1 MKEEKEMT
9 FWRSAAIGVKVLATM
24 LLAAMCVTTGNV
36 EMEFFF
42 AITILLWI
50 PLLLLAFVITICN
63 VRMRDTYQRV
73 VFLWGVGNL
82 LLFSLT
88 WWLESRQADEVEV
101 DGLVAHYCEHER
113 ELWTLADY
121 TRSAM
126 DSGAYLDLQF
136 DGDKVEHFHTRV
148 AGGEFVYRWETAG
161 PIDAVEVGATIGLTA
176 DEIEGI
182 RQRLKDLDCFCIALS
197 DYNGLADDSVTVYG
211 RRRAVRDVDI
221 VTIGRK
227 RYGMSAYYYNLY
239 RQPMSD
245 STWNELLVDDCTR
258 IPVNDT
264 LALEYGSPAF
274 GDICYPCKADIVRRM
289 NLNEK

>member
-1 MKEEKEMT
+1 MKEEKGMT
-9 FWRSAAIGVKVLATM
+9 FWRSAAIGVKVLVTM

-82 LLFSLT
+82 LLFGLT

-148 AGGEFVYRWETAG
+148 AGGEFVYRWKTAG